1 MLRRQT
7 TVLVQRSVMKT
18 PTYNNFTEFRYPEMR
33 VYKDLMR
40 MPLFKTM
47 SKIVLRF
54 LWRSASREEYRTRSL
69 IANGTHESDFDFLY
83 VMKGSMRFKL
93 DQCRLDGTE

>member
-1 MLRRQT
+1 
-7 TVLVQRSVMKT
+7 MKT
-18 PTYNNFTEFRYPEMR
+18 PTYNKFTEIRYPEMR

-54 LWRSASREEYRTRSL
+54 LWHSASREEYRTRSL
-69 IANGTHESDFDFLY
+69 IANGTQKSDFDFLY